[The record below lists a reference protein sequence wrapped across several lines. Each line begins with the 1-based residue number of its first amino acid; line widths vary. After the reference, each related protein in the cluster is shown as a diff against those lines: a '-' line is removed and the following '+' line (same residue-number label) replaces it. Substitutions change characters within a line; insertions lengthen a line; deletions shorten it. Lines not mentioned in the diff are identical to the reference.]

1 MGKLALLRK
10 AVRSAMRTANRRL
23 QDYASKGVEHPRIN
37 SLLNN
42 IEYRKFFNKD
52 TGRLTMKNLSERD
65 LSELLE
71 VQKTLKDI
79 PTEVKYE
86 KSVRKMYEENADLF
100 PDGADVDVNLFT
112 RSLESFYSKHGDK
125 YKDWGDWVV
134 EHSKIESKGDTLAQ
148 EYRKILQEYSGKEL
162 STQEV
167 ESILS
172 QRDGFEKF

>member
-23 QDYASKGVEHPRIN
+23 MNYASKGVEHPRIN

-42 IEYRKFFNKD
+42 IEYRKFFNND
-52 TGRLTMKNLSERD
+52 TGRLTMKNLSERE

-79 PTEVKYE
+79 PTVRKYE
-86 KSVRKMYEENADLF
+86 KSVRKMFEENEDLF
-100 PDGADVDVNLFT
+100 PDGTDVDVNLFT
-112 RSLESFYSKHGDK
+112 RALESFYSKHGDK
-125 YKDWGDWVV
+125 YRDWGNWVV
-134 EHSKIESKGDTLAQ
+134 EHSKIESSGDTLAQ

-162 STQEV
+162 SQQEV
-167 ESILS
+167 RTKLS
-172 QRDGFEKF
+172 QTDGFEKF